1 MYYVYIN
8 DLRPLTRTQGACVA
22 SIKPEYLM
30 ELNEYKAWVRLQKEL
45 EAKRNK
51 SGRWE
56 IKAKTEEEEA
66 IEVSHS
72 YIMIIVY
79 CLMFT

>member
-1 MYYVYIN
+1 
-8 DLRPLTRTQGACVA
+8 
-22 SIKPEYLM
+22 M
-30 ELNEYKAWVRLQKEL
+30 ELGEYKAWVRLQKEM

-66 IEVSHS
+66 IEVKTSFFF
-72 YIMIIVY
+72 YK
-79 CLMFT
+79 